1 MNDKERSIEQERIML
16 AECKVVFS
24 ELKLTHQLLLGRMS
38 EMEKEVKR
46 LKYIIITAIIALQA
60 ILPKGLISILDLFN
74 KVQ

>member
-1 MNDKERSIEQERIML
+1 MNDNEMSTEQERKVL

-38 EMEKEVKR
+38 AMEKEVKR